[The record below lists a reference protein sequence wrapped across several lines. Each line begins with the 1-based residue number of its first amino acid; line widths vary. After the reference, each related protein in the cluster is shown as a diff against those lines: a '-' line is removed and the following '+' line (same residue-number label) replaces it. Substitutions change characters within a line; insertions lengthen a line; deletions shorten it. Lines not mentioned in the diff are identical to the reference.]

1 MQPSIAFPAPMRL
14 NSLLILFAFAG
25 TPAAPVPAPAQEF
38 TIIVNSANPVT
49 TMSKE
54 EVAKIFLKKTGTWES
69 GESVAPVELPATTR
83 TREPFARVIL
93 GKSLPQVKSY
103 WQQQIFSG
111 RAVPPPEK
119 QTESDVVAFVRA
131 NANAIGYIAKGK
143 ELGRG
148 VKVLEV
154 TP

>member
-1 MQPSIAFPAPMRL
+1 MRL
-14 NSLLILFAFAG
+14 NSLLVLFLVAG
-25 TPAAPVPAPAQEF
+25 NPATPVAAPAQEF
-38 TIIVNSANPVT
+38 TVIVNSANPVT

-54 EVAKIFLKKTGTWES
+54 EVAKIFLKKTVTWES
-69 GESVAPVELPATTR
+69 GESVAPVELPASTK
-83 TREPFARVIL
+83 TREAFARAIL
-93 GKSLPQVKSY
+93 GKSLGQVKTY

-111 RAVPPPEK
+111 RDVPPPEK
-119 QTESDVVAFVRA
+119 QTEADIVAFVRA

-143 ELGRG
+143 DLGRG